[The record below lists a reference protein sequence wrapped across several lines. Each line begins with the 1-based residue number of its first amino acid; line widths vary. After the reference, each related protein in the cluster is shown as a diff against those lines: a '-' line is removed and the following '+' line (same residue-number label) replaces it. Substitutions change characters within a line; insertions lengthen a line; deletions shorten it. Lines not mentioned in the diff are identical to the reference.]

1 MAKKTQNLCKNVPAK
16 ISAPKVLQKSLAKFG
31 TK

>member
-16 ISAPKVLQKSLAKFG
+16 ISAPKVLQKSLAKIRN
-31 TK
+31 